1 MTALA
6 KRLPTLPTEDLA
18 RCELYVALVQCC
30 ASDDRIIRARVRKA
44 YELLG
49 GDLADLDRR
58 NPGGAL

>member
-1 MTALA
+1 MALIQS
-6 KRLPTLPTEDLA
+6 
-18 RCELYVALVQCC
+18 C
-30 ASDDRIIRARVRKA
+30 SDDDVIIREHVRAA

>member
-6 KRLPTLPTEDLA
+6 TRIPALPAKDLA

-30 ASDDRIIRARVRKA
+30 ASDDAIIRAHVRKA

-49 GDLADLDRR
+49 GDLTDLDRR

>member
-1 MTALA
+1 MSRAARATDVLPPAQAARVHLYMALIQSCS
-6 KRLPTLPTEDLA
+6 D
-18 RCELYVALVQCC
+18 
-30 ASDDRIIRARVRKA
+30 DDRIIREHMRAA

>member
-6 KRLPTLPTEDLA
+6 TRIPSLPAEDLA

-30 ASDDRIIRARVRKA
+30 EADDRIIRGHVRKA

-49 GDLADLDRR
+49 GDLADLDKR